1 MQSST
6 SRYLAIIVRYGL
18 LVILAAAVIYPIVWV
33 FLGSLKSQ
41 ESFYTNPWGLPD
53 QFHWEVYKIIF
64 VDFHLQINVWNSLY
78 ISVISTLIIIMLST
92 MAAYGLIRLNW
103 KGSRM
108 VLGVILLGIMIPVH
122 STLIPI
128 YLDLQAFNNY
138 VDTRILLM
146 LPYIAFGIPTSILIL
161 SGYYAT
167 ISKDMEEAAVIDGSS
182 IIGCFFKIIFP
193 ISMPAIATVA
203 ILSFIHSW
211 NELLYAL
218 IFLRK
223 TEAQT
228 LPVALLQF
236 MGFYS
241 TDWAQVLAA
250 ITVAMLPGVL
260 IYMFLQN
267 YIVQGITA
275 GAVKG

>member
-1 MQSST
+1 MKTSASGYAVNV
-6 SRYLAIIVRYGL
+6 SRYALLIV
-18 LVILAAAVIYPIVWV
+18 LAAAVIYPIIWV
-33 FLGSLKSQ
+33 ILGSLKSE

-53 QFHWEVYKIIF
+53 QFHWEVYNVIF
-64 VDFHLQINVWNSLY
+64 TQFHLQVNVWNSFY
-78 ISVISTLIIIMLST
+78 ISAVSTLVVILFSA
-92 MAAYGLIRLNW
+92 MAAYGMIRLKW
-103 KGSRM
+103 KGSKA
-108 VLGVILLGIMIPVH
+108 VLGLILLGIMIPVH

-128 YLDLQAFNNY
+128 YLDLQSYNKWI
-138 VDTRILLM
+138 DPRILLM
-146 LPYIAFGIPTSILIL
+146 LPYAAFGIPTSVLIL
-161 SGYYAT
+161 TGYYAT
-167 ISKDMEEAAVIDGSS
+167 ISRDMEEAAVIDGSS
-182 IIGCFFKIIFP
+182 LIGCFFRIILP

-218 IFLRK
+218 IFLKK
-223 TEAQT
+223 TASQT

-250 ITVAMLPGVL
+250 ITVGMVPGIL
-260 IYMFLQN
+260 IYMILQN

>member
-1 MQSST
+1 MKSSMIG
-6 SRYLAIIVRYGL
+6 YIAGFLKYGML
-18 LVILAAAVIYPIVWV
+18 IFWAAAVIYPVVWV
-33 FLGSLKSQ
+33 FLGSLKST
-41 ESFYTNPWGLPD
+41 ESFYLHPWGLPD
-53 QFHWEVYKIIF
+53 QFHWEVYKKIF
-64 VDFHLQINVWNSLY
+64 TQYHLQINVWNSLY
-78 ISVISTLIIIMLST
+78 ISAVSTLVVILLSA
-92 MAAYGLIRLNW
+92 MAAYGLVRLKW
-103 KGSRM
+103 RGSKAVM
-108 VLGVILLGIMIPVH
+108 GMILIGIMIPVH

-128 YLDLQAFNNY
+128 YLDLQSYSDNI
-138 VDTRILLM
+138 DTRVLLM

-167 ISKDMEEAAVIDGSS
+167 ISRDMEEAAVIDGSS
-182 IIGCFFKIIFP
+182 LIGCFFKIIFP
-193 ISMPAIATVA
+193 ISMPAVATA
-203 ILSFIHSW
+203 GILSFIHSW

-223 TEAQT
+223 TGAQT

-250 ITVAMLPGVL
+250 ISVAMVPGIF
-260 IYMFLQN
+260 IYMVLQN